1 MFTSVLPSFTLNPSE
16 VLQDTSLLSLIQGEA
31 TQEKLVQSVAG
42 QILDSHSLSSQG
54 IRPWE
59 IMARDL
65 LVLPWVAPVRI
76 NVVYIHLFTKDIK
89 TGTCISQ
96 IFKK

>member
-59 IMARDL
+59 TMARDL

-76 NVVYIHLFTKDIK
+76 NVV
-89 TGTCISQ
+89 
-96 IFKK
+96 